1 VAAAA
6 TAGLAAALAACGG
19 PGGPEAVSQVGVA
32 PRPGAS
38 STPSPPSQSA
48 PAPASPDDSPRALA
62 SHLASIE
69 GAIRNPAT
77 PASRLDE
84 LGREQQGA
92 YLTLFRHPEWQA
104 EVTALVPA
112 AVAPAVRANLLA
124 ARELAQL
131 ARPHPELPKW
141 RIVAPTPAAEL
152 LADYKAAQAAQGVPW
167 EALAAI
173 HLVETKM
180 GRIRGASAAGAQ
192 GPMQFLPSTWAIY
205 GAGGDINSNRDSILA
220 AARLLRS
227 KGGAGAMDAALFA
240 YNPSQ
245 HYVRAVEAYAGLM
258 KADERAYLA
267 YHGWQVYYGDRLL
280 PEGFVG

>member
-1 VAAAA
+1 MAAAA

-104 EVTALVPA
+104 FKATE
-112 AVAPAVRANLLA
+112 
-124 ARELAQL
+124 EL
-131 ARPHPELPKW
+131 
-141 RIVAPTPAAEL
+141 
-152 LADYKAAQAAQGVPW
+152 
-167 EALAAI
+167 
-173 HLVETKM
+173 
-180 GRIRGASAAGAQ
+180 
-192 GPMQFLPSTWAIY
+192 
-205 GAGGDINSNRDSILA
+205 
-220 AARLLRS
+220 RLI
-227 KGGAGAMDAALFA
+227 
-240 YNPSQ
+240 
-245 HYVRAVEAYAGLM
+245 E
-258 KADERAYLA
+258 
-267 YHGWQVYYGDRLL
+267 
-280 PEGFVG
+280 